1 MADETDQVLPESIP
15 TSETPETESVAPDT
29 TPDVAEVE
37 DQPEAKPQ
45 GIQKRISEL
54 VHERNEARR
63 KLDAERHRLDQVVEM
78 LAQQRQPAPEPE
90 PVPPTLEDFQY
101 DEGKYRAAVID
112 YAQKQATV
120 AARAE
125 IQQWQA
131 QQAQQ
136 AKAQS
141 FKAKEAE
148 FATATEDYA
157 DAVYDPSLPITAA
170 MAEVIQESDVGPQL
184 AYHLAKNR
192 AVAEQLSKLPERAMA
207 REIGRLEAKLS
218 APAPRPVAVPKAP
231 PPPPKLEATEAEVDK
246 DPDSMSIDDWVKWRT
261 KQIRKRR

>member
-1 MADETDQVLPESIP
+1 MADETEQPLAESIP

-63 KLDAERHRLDQVVEM
+63 ALDAERRRIDQLVE
-78 LAQQRQPAPEPE
+78 LVSQRKQEPE
-90 PVPPTLEDFQY
+90 PVPPTMEQFQY
-101 DEGKYRAAVID
+101 DEGKYQQAVID
-112 YAQKQATV
+112 YAQKQAT
-120 AARAE
+120 AAAKAE
-125 IQQWQA
+125 IQQWQV

-136 AKAQS
+136 QKAQS

-157 DAVYDPSLPITAA
+157 DAVYDPTLPITAA

-192 AVAEQLSKLPERAMA
+192 AVAEQLAKLPERAMA
-207 REIGRLEAKLS
+207 REIGRLEAKLLT
-218 APAPRPVAVPKAP
+218 PAPRPVAVPKAP
-231 PPPPKLEATEAEVDK
+231 PPPPKLEAAEAEVDK